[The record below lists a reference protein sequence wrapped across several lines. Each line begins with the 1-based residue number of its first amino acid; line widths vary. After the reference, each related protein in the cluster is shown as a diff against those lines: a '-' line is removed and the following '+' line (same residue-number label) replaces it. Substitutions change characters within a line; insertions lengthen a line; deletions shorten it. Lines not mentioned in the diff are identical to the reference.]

1 MVKRRPVEEY
11 SSSEDEESE
20 EGGQLGVDETEES
33 GDDTD
38 REIQVAFS
46 EGLLPKEGL
55 IQLTRSSEPKRNPI
69 NKKEE
74 LKQKLFQIKQDLP
87 WSGTLDVTFDEE
99 LRIDTKTDDFKRDTT
114 IYNQALCSVRK
125 AIPMLEAEGIPVF
138 RPDDYFAEMSKSD
151 DHMQKVRQRLLNI
164 QKEKEQSENARRI
177 REERKFS
184 AKAKTASV
192 HQKHENKRKLM
203 EAVKNHR
210 KGIKS
215 QLETML
221 DNAAEFNDFG
231 EDDEP
236 RKSGRSKS
244 ASKMTRNARNKKYGY
259 GGQKKRSK
267 RNDKES
273 FNNVFEGKKKSGMK
287 RRR

>member
-1 MVKRRPVEEY
+1 MVKRRPVEYY
-11 SSSEDEESE
+11 SSSEGEESE

-38 REIQVAFS
+38 REIQVAFN

-55 IQLTRSSEPKRNPI
+55 IQLTQGSEPKRNPI

-74 LKQKLFQIKQDLP
+74 LKQKDLP
-87 WSGTLDVTFDEE
+87 WSGTLDVTFDDE

-151 DHMQKVRQRLLNI
+151 DHMQKVRQRLVNI
-164 QKEKEQSENARRI
+164 QKEKEQTENARRI

-184 AKAKTASV
+184 AQAKTASV

-210 KGIKS
+210 KGMKS

-236 RKSGRSKS
+236 RKGRRSKP

-273 FNNVFEGKKKSGMK
+273 FNNVFEGKKKMGMK